1 MPRPHRPADFR
12 TIRRLHDAAGSREE
26 LNRWIDAALKR
37 RKREADRIQSKETI
51 GTITDLLES
60 KGAARS
66 ALIRLLVRENPGIR
80 GAGTER
86 SAIERIRRKLSNF
99 EKRQHTS
106 GWKAAFRE
114 LTTLIRGTH

>member
-1 MPRPHRPADFR
+1 
-12 TIRRLHDAAGSREE
+12 
-26 LNRWIDAALKR
+26 LNRWIDTALKQ
-37 RKREADRIQSKETI
+37 RKREADRMQSKETV

-66 ALIRLLVRENPGIR
+66 ALIRQLVRENPDIR
-80 GAGTER
+80 GVGTER
-86 SAIERIRRKLSNF
+86 SAIERIRRKLGNF

-114 LTTLIRGTH
+114 LTTLIRGTP

>member
-1 MPRPHRPADFR
+1 MQRPCRPADLR

-26 LNRWIDAALKR
+26 LNRWIEAALKQ
-37 RKREADRIQSKETI
+37 RKREADRMQSKETV

-60 KGAARS
+60 RGAARS
-66 ALIRLLVRENPGIR
+66 ALIRQLVRENPGIR
-80 GAGTER
+80 GVGTER

-99 EKRQHTS
+99 EKRQHTG

-114 LTTLIRGTH
+114 LTTLIRGMH

>member
-1 MPRPHRPADFR
+1 
-12 TIRRLHDAAGSREE
+12 
-26 LNRWIDAALKR
+26 LNRWIGAALKQ
-37 RKREADRIQSKETI
+37 RKREADPMQSKETFSV

-66 ALIRLLVRENPGIR
+66 ALIRQLVRENPGIR
-80 GAGTER
+80 GVGTER
-86 SAIERIRRKLSNF
+86 SAIERIGRKLSNF

-106 GWKAAFRE
+106 GWKGAFRE

>member
-1 MPRPHRPADFR
+1 MPRPYRPADFR

-26 LNRWIDAALKR
+26 LNRWIDTALKQ
-37 RKREADRIQSKETI
+37 RKREADRMQSKETV

-66 ALIRLLVRENPGIR
+66 ALIRQLVRENPGIR
-80 GAGTER
+80 GVGTER
-86 SAIERIRRKLSNF
+86 SANERIRRKLSNF
-99 EKRQHTS
+99 EKRQHTG

-114 LTTLIRGTH
+114 LTILIRGTH

>member
-1 MPRPHRPADFR
+1 MPRPLKPADFR
-12 TIRRLHDAAGSREE
+12 TIRRLHAAAGSTEE
-26 LNRWIDAALKR
+26 LIRWIDASLKQ
-37 RKREADRIQSKETI
+37 RKREVDRVQSKETV

-60 KGAARS
+60 RGAARS
-66 ALIRLLVRENPGIR
+66 ALIRQLVRENPGIR
-80 GAGTER
+80 GVGTER

-106 GWKAAFRE
+106 GWKVAFRE